1 MSESYKKTIE
11 LEICLETSLPF
22 DDLIPNDFLKVMPV
36 YFVKMFFFY
45 VLKNYFY

>member
-36 YFVKMFFFY
+36 YFVKMSFLFFMC
-45 VLKNYFY
+45 